1 MIVLGTSPPCWSKKI
16 QRITWNIPSKC
27 CVWST
32 ICTRHK
38 TSCLEEAIW
47 LWIYLVNFK
56 SNQNWYRIH
65 TETFSEKK
73 ESQRIVSYNL
83 TETTPMFLWFLQ
95 WQKRSAMLLQL
106 RRISKTE
113 NRGIQKLT
121 LHNSYLSKWQNSKSS
136 EFLNIFFTSVPC
148 WLRYNQ
154 WEVLLFSLLRFFSQ
168 HITAHLMI
176 FVWQA
181 TARESSHIF
190 VACFLMVKIM
200 LIYAKIQQWT

>member
-16 QRITWNIPSKC
+16 QQITWNIPSKC

-56 SNQNWYRIH
+56 SNQNWHRIH

-95 WQKRSAMLLQL
+95 WQKRS
-106 RRISKTE
+106 
-113 NRGIQKLT
+113 
-121 LHNSYLSKWQNSKSS
+121 SYLSKWQNSKSS

-190 VACFLMVKIM
+190 VACFLVVKIM
-200 LIYAKIQQWT
+200 LIYAKIQQ